1 MTTTTDHGERLAR
14 LEGAYEHLATKA
26 DISELK
32 VDIEKMQVSIIKWI
46 VGVGLASATIAAA
59 VASTVVTLL
68 TP

>member
-1 MTTTTDHGERLAR
+1 MPAAADHGERPAR

-26 DISELK
+26 DISDLK
-32 VDIEKMQVSIIKWI
+32 VDIEKMRVSVINWI
-46 VGVGLASATIAAA
+46 VGVGLAGATISAA

>member
-1 MTTTTDHGERLAR
+1 MPAAIDHGERLAR

-26 DISELK
+26 DISDLK
-32 VDIEKMQVSIIKWI
+32 SDIGKMQVSVIKWT

-68 TP
+68 SP